1 MLKSGPG
8 FCVIGAFYG
17 SSWHL
22 QCHAFCLS
30 YVNLYIIFLFFNNVL
45 LCFGLV
51 EHVLSS
57 TLAWFRG
64 LTGKQ

>member
-17 SSWHL
+17 SSWRL

-45 LCFGLV
+45 FVLV
-51 EHVLSS
+51 YIKYVLLS

-64 LTGKQ
+64 LTGK